1 MRLKTFSAATMP
13 EAMAEVRRVLG
24 KDAVIVSTFEG
35 RRGTGV
41 QVTAALEEAL
51 PQPEEVREQ
60 APHPSEGSS
69 ENPLVEA
76 LQFHGLPAR
85 LASRLINLAE
95 SMDLEDP
102 EAKLAGALD
111 AGFDFAPLNL
121 MPRQPVMLV
130 GQPGAGK
137 TVTVAKL
144 AARAVMAGKKVRVI
158 TTDTIRAGGVA
169 QLRGFTDILNTE
181 LERADAPDILRN
193 AISYAQ
199 EDELIL
205 IDSPGTNPYNN
216 IEIQDLKRFLEVE
229 GIEPVLVIAAGG
241 DVAESSDIATAWRP
255 LGIRR
260 AIFTRLDA
268 TRRYGAIIAAA
279 DATGFI
285 LGDVSLSP
293 YVAEGMKVLNPVTM
307 ARLLLRQETLTTTL
321 SDNEE
326 KAAQ

>member
-1 MRLKTFSAATMP
+1 MRLKTYSAATMSD
-13 EAMAEVRRVLG
+13 AMEQVRRELG

-51 PQPEEVREQ
+51 PQPEEIEIEDPQSTVG
-60 APHPSEGSS
+60 EGGDQ
-69 ENPLVEA
+69 LVEA
-76 LQFHGLPAR
+76 LRFHGLPQR
-85 LASRLINLAE
+85 LTSRLYSLAQ
-95 SMDLEDP
+95 SMDLEDD
-102 EAKLAGALD
+102 ESKLAAALD
-111 AGFDFAPLNL
+111 AGFDFSPMNL
-121 MPRQPVMLV
+121 MPRKPVMLV

-144 AARAVMAGKKVRVI
+144 AARAVMAGKSVRVI

-169 QLRGFTDILNTE
+169 QLKGFTDILSIE

-193 AISYAQ
+193 AIADAG
-199 EDELIL
+199 ENDLVL
-205 IDSPGTNPYNN
+205 IDSPGTNPFNS
-216 IEIQDLKRFLEVE
+216 IEIRDLKRFLSID

-241 DVAESSDIATAWRP
+241 DVAESSDIASAWRP

-260 AIFTRLDA
+260 VIFTRLDA
-268 TRRYGAIIAAA
+268 TRRYGAVIAAA
-279 DATGFI
+279 DTTGFI

-293 YVAEGMKVLNPVTM
+293 YVAEGLKILNPLTM
-307 ARLLLRQETLTTTL
+307 ARLLMRQETLTNAL
-321 SDNEE
+321 SDSEE

>member
-13 EAMAEVRRVLG
+13 EAMAEVRQVLG
-24 KDAVIVSTFEG
+24 RDAVIVSTFEG

-51 PQPEEVREQ
+51 PQPEEIQEQ
-60 APHPSEGSS
+60 APHPGADGSA
-69 ENPLVEA
+69 NPLGEA
-76 LQFHGLPAR
+76 LQFHGLPER
-85 LASRLINLAE
+85 LASRLISLAQ
-95 SMDLEDP
+95 SMDVEDP
-102 EAKLAGALD
+102 EAQLAGALD

-181 LERADAPDILRN
+181 LEKADAPDILRN
-193 AISYAQ
+193 AISYAG
-199 EDELIL
+199 EDELVL
-205 IDSPGTNPYNN
+205 IDSPGTNPYNS
-216 IEIQDLKRFLEVE
+216 IEIRDLKRFLDIE

-241 DVAESSDIATAWRP
+241 DVAESSDIASAWRP

-260 AIFTRLDA
+260 VIFTRLDA